1 MRAARPWQ
9 GGSSRPRASLQVL
22 AGLGAPW
29 GMYLRA
35 LTINT
40 HAGRCQGASLVA
52 QLVKSLPAAQ
62 GARAPSLGPEDPPR
76 AKWQPLQDSW
86 LQNPA
91 DRGARR
97 AAGHGVAGVGP
108 EARPERGS
116 RRRQR
121 LRKRSGP
128 RSLPPL
134 GRRGLP
140 VRAGLR
146 GGHSPDCPR
155 RADEHA
161 PASEG
166 RRRLGWNFLSNLSKD
181 LQGTRL
187 RFGHESLST

>member
-97 AAGHGVAGVGP
+97 AAGHGSQESDRRPGLSEEAGAGSASGSAAGLVRCLRLGGEVSPSVQAYVGGTAP
-108 EARPERGS
+108 TAPAERTNTRP
-116 RRRQR
+116 RQR
-121 LRKRSGP
+121 AVGGSAGTSFRTCQKTFKA
-128 RSLPPL
+128 
-134 GRRGLP
+134 RG
-140 VRAGLR
+140 
-146 GGHSPDCPR
+146 
-155 RADEHA
+155 
-161 PASEG
+161 
-166 RRRLGWNFLSNLSKD
+166 
-181 LQGTRL
+181 
-187 RFGHESLST
+187 